1 MKVKQPPLIRL
12 VDDDPSVCESLAFVL
27 EVAGL
32 QVKGYSSALDFL
44 AWDDRERE
52 ALDVVWEKL
61 TQGEREAAQLVA
73 KGLTNKEIAGVLDI
87 SEEAVKSRRSAM
99 LGKLDVRNAVEVA
112 EFLRERERLDA
123 ALTPGVGGAS

>member
-52 ALDVVWEKL
+52 GCLL
-61 TQGEREAAQLVA
+61 
-73 KGLTNKEIAGVLDI
+73 
-87 SEEAVKSRRSAM
+87 
-99 LGKLDVRNAVEVA
+99 LDVRMPEMTG
-112 EFLRERERLDA
+112 LD
-123 ALTPGVGGAS
+123 LQ

>member
-44 AWDDRERE
+44 A
-52 ALDVVWEKL
+52 
-61 TQGEREAAQLVA
+61 
-73 KGLTNKEIAGVLDI
+73 
-87 SEEAVKSRRSAM
+87 
-99 LGKLDVRNAVEVA
+99 
-112 EFLRERERLDA
+112 
-123 ALTPGVGGAS
+123 

>member
-52 ALDVVWEKL
+52 GCLL
-61 TQGEREAAQLVA
+61 
-73 KGLTNKEIAGVLDI
+73 
-87 SEEAVKSRRSAM
+87 
-99 LGKLDVRNAVEVA
+99 LDVRMS
-112 EFLRERERLDA
+112 
-123 ALTPGVGGAS
+123 GGARSLHDLSYIDFS

>member
-52 ALDVVWEKL
+52 GCLL
-61 TQGEREAAQLVA
+61 
-73 KGLTNKEIAGVLDI
+73 
-87 SEEAVKSRRSAM
+87 
-99 LGKLDVRNAVEVA
+99 LDVRMPEMTGLELQRRLRSEGVDLPIV
-112 EFLRERERLDA
+112 FLWLF
-123 ALTPGVGGAS
+123 GGMCGLNRSIRYPRAG

>member
-12 VDDDPSVCESLAFVL
+12 VDDDPTVCESLAFVL

-52 ALDVVWEKL
+52 GCLL
-61 TQGEREAAQLVA
+61 
-73 KGLTNKEIAGVLDI
+73 
-87 SEEAVKSRRSAM
+87 
-99 LGKLDVRNAVEVA
+99 LDVRMPEMTGL
-112 EFLRERERLDA
+112 ELQRRLRSE
-123 ALTPGVGGAS
+123 GVDLPRTATSRWRFAPCARGRSTFSSNPRDRKR